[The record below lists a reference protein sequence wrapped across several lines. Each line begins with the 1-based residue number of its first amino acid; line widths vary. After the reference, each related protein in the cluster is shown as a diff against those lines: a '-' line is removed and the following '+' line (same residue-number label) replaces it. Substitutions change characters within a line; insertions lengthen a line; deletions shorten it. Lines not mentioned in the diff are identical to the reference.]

1 MNNKYPDVGNT
12 IRNYRINQNLSLR
25 ELSKIS
31 ELSLNALSKIER
43 GENSPTVASLHKIA
57 SALNVHVS
65 NFFVSEGDQTT
76 IFSKKSE
83 TKKVELEGL
92 IFEGLGVGLIKQR
105 FEPFIIT
112 IPPGSENISDPSSHT
127 GEEFIY
133 CLEGQLEYNIAN
145 ANYELSEG
153 DSILFKASQ
162 PHSWQNKTNSVVKVI
177 ILFETDP
184 NQTKPHSQMTARGF
198 THK

>member
-1 MNNKYPDVGNT
+1 MNNNYPDVGNT
-12 IRNYRINQNLSLR
+12 IRNYRVSQNLSLR
-25 ELSKIS
+25 DLSKIS
-31 ELSLNALSKIER
+31 NLSINALSKIER

-57 SALNVHVS
+57 SALNVFVS

-76 IFSKKSE
+76 IFTKKSE

-112 IPPGSENISDPSSHT
+112 IPPGSENTADPSSHT

-133 CLEGQLEYNIAN
+133 CLEGHLEYTIADTK
-145 ANYELSEG
+145 YELSKG

-162 PHSWQNKTNSVVKVI
+162 SHSWQNKTKSIVKVI
-177 ILFETDP
+177 ILFESDP
-184 NQTKPHSQMTARGF
+184 NQTKPHSKITARGF
-198 THK
+198 DHK